1 MKVMI
6 LAAGRGERMGSLT
19 DSCPKPLL
27 KVAGKP
33 LIEHHILAL
42 KAQGFSEFVI
52 NVAYLGQQII
62 DALGSGQR
70 WGVDIVYSDE
80 GSDALET
87 GGGIYNALPLLGDGH
102 FMVVNADVWMNYP
115 FASLRNEVAKNVHLV
130 LVPNPQHHLS
140 GDFALSAG
148 VLLNDGAEKYTYSGI
163 GVYHPSLFN
172 ECCAGKFPLAP
183 IIRHAIQKGQA
194 TAELHDKTWIDV
206 GTPERLADAEN
217 QIKVNLD

>member
-6 LAAGRGERMGSLT
+6 LAAGRGERMGALT

-27 KVAGKP
+27 EVAGKP

-62 DALGSGQR
+62 DSLGSGQR

-102 FMVVNADVWMNYP
+102 FLVVNADVWMNYP
-115 FASLRNEVAKNVHLV
+115 FARLRKQVAKQIHLV
-130 LVPNPQHHLS
+130 LVPNPEHHLS
-140 GDFALSAG
+140 GDFALSNG
-148 VLLNDGAEKYTYSGI
+148 DLLADGPEKYTYSGI
-163 GVYHPSLFN
+163 GVYHPSLFD
-172 ECCAGKFPLAP
+172 ERCSGKFPLAP
-183 IIRHAIQKGQA
+183 IIRQATQRGQA
-194 TAELHDKTWIDV
+194 TGELYDSIWVDV
-206 GTPERLADAEN
+206 GTPERLAEAEK
-217 QIKVNLD
+217 QLKVNQ

>member
-6 LAAGRGERMGSLT
+6 LAAGRGERMGALT

-27 KVAGKP
+27 EVAGKP

-62 DALGSGQR
+62 DNLGSGQR
-70 WGVDIVYSDE
+70 WGVDIAYSDE

-87 GGGIYNALPLLGDGH
+87 GGGINNALPLLGDDH
-102 FMVVNADVWMNYP
+102 FLVVNADVWMDYP
-115 FASLRNEVAKNVHLV
+115 FARLRNQVAKQVHLV

-140 GDFALSAG
+140 GDFTLSNG
-148 VLLNDGAEKYTYSGI
+148 DLLADGAEKYTYSGI
-163 GVYHPSLFN
+163 GVYHPSLFDGR
-172 ECCAGKFPLAP
+172 CSGKFPLAP
-183 IIRHAIQKGQA
+183 IIRQAIQRGQA
-194 TAELHDKTWIDV
+194 TGELYDSLWVDV
-206 GTPERLADAEN
+206 GTPERLAEAEN
-217 QIKVNLD
+217 QLKVNQD